1 MKYLLG
7 PLPVDEVQRS
17 WQAQR
22 ERGECKLF
30 GSTADADVL
39 VPPTVNWDDVARRFP
54 EQWRPEAVF
63 VETAWATI
71 PPAFWQAPQPL
82 IAVARDWDLH
92 WHGYRM
98 LFPDCDWVLADPPGA
113 AVLRRGGISHV
124 TAVNLTWLPD
134 EKLNRPAASGARD
147 IDVLCVLPADIPR
160 CWRSLQWFDRL
171 ADLGRRWKVLLH
183 AQASDDEFDELARRS
198 RIVVQ
203 FSIHGEC
210 GRQSLAAA
218 AAGALLFQEA
228 GNNAVPRY
236 LAAGREHIPFSEYD
250 LEALIERYL
259 GDEDR
264 RLSVTAGARSRVRS
278 FTADHQWKQALAALS
293 TVWPQ
298 VKERCQARL
307 NRGGRPNLLG
317 RVWQALRCKDKG
329 DPSLT
334 TDLLASLAN
343 PATQA
348 TFNHS
353 LGLLHDDPMESAGQ
367 YRSTLAI
374 DTYHTLAAFN
384 LAFALVA
391 DPQSRP
397 MVVDVAQR
405 ALGLLAREPHPS
417 LHDEPPDPRVTPLFR
432 IEWERAGWEY
442 AGRPQA
448 EAQAKRR
455 LLRWGLHMLLSRIP
469 GASPEQSQ
477 LASMARSDL
486 PTTQGAL
493 AAACYRIMRHPD
505 AIAAFWQE
513 LSVNPL
519 DNEAARGLVQV
530 LAEFGDFP
538 SLALL
543 AERRRLLSSVAA
555 TDVPP
560 APWFQLRPPTAD
572 RSLRVAVITVVHN
585 EEDLIL
591 PFLDHYRSQGVDTVF
606 VIDNEST
613 DRTVDFARQVPNVVL
628 SKLETG
634 GSGDELVRY
643 SAFNRSRAA
652 CIGQY
657 DYVILVDADEFLVPK
672 EGWLKDTL
680 AQYPDHDVFG
690 STGFEVV
697 LGPNEGPYD
706 PSRPILGQRGWGV
719 LNPEKDKPIVL
730 RPEAPVRLA
739 IGMARID
746 GPVRL
751 PPVAP
756 FWLYHFAGCDER
768 LYFKRR
774 RRNISRQGERNRRLG
789 LLPQY
794 TNCTDA
800 DLQRRWFGLSNHPQR
815 HPLPTAEPARVEAAR
830 V

>member
-1 MKYLLG
+1 MNYLLG
-7 PLPVDEVQRS
+7 PLSADEAQRS
-17 WQAQR
+17 WKAQR
-22 ERGECKLF
+22 QRGECKLF
-30 GSTADADVL
+30 GSSGEVDLL
-39 VPPTVNWDDVARRFP
+39 VQPGDRWETVAGRLP
-54 EQWRPEAVF
+54 ENWRPEAVF
-63 VETAWATI
+63 VETAHGGI
-71 PPAFWQAPQPL
+71 PPALWHAPVPL
-82 IAVARDWDLH
+82 IALARDWDIH

-98 LFPDCDWVLADPPGA
+98 LFPDCDWVLADPPGS

-124 TAVNLTWLPD
+124 TAVNLSWLPD
-134 EKLNRPAASGARD
+134 AKLSQPPVSGSRD
-147 IDVLCVLPADIPR
+147 IDVLCVLPGDSPR
-160 CWRSLQWFDRL
+160 CWRSLHWFDRL
-171 ADLGRRWKVLLH
+171 ADLGRRWKVLLR
-183 AQASDDEFDELARRS
+183 AQATDDEFDELARRA

-236 LAAGREHIPFSEYD
+236 LVPGREHIPFSEYD

-259 GDEDR
+259 TDEDR

-293 TVWPQ
+293 TVWPM
-298 VKERCQARL
+298 VHERTQARL
-307 NRGGRPNLLG
+307 ARGGRPNLLG

-353 LGLLHDDPMESAGQ
+353 LGLLQDDPAESAAQ
-367 YRSTLAI
+367 YRNTLAI
-374 DTYHTLAAFN
+374 DPYHTLASFN
-384 LAFALVA
+384 QAFALVA
-391 DPQSRP
+391 DPQGRQ
-397 MVVDVAQR
+397 MVADVAQK

-455 LLRWGLHMLLSRIP
+455 LLRWGLHLLLSRIP
-469 GASPEQSQ
+469 GASPEQAQ

-486 PTTQGAL
+486 PTTQGTL

-519 DNEAARGLVQV
+519 DNDAARGLVQV

-538 SLALL
+538 SFALV
-543 AERRRLLSSVAA
+543 AERRRLLSSVAP

-560 APWFQLRPPTAD
+560 AGWFQLRPPAEG
-572 RSLRVAVITVVHN
+572 RNLRVAVITVVHN

-591 PFLDHYRSQGVDTVF
+591 PFIDHYRALGVETFF
-606 VIDNEST
+606 VVDNESN
-613 DRTVDFARQVPNVVL
+613 DRTADLLREVPNVVVT
-628 SKLETG
+628 KMET
-634 GSGDELVRY
+634 SGAADELLRY
-643 SAFNRSRAA
+643 SAYNRYRAT
-652 CIGQY
+652 CLGQY
-657 DYVILVDADEFLVPK
+657 DYVLLVDADEFIVPK
-672 EGWLKDTL
+672 EGSLQETL
-680 AQYPDHDVFG
+680 AQYPDQGVLCC
-690 STGFEVV
+690 TGFEVIP
-697 LGPNEGPYD
+697 GPGEGAFD
-706 PSRPILGQRGWGV
+706 PSRPLLPQRGWGV
-719 LNPEKDKPIVL
+719 LNPDKDKPIVL
-730 RPEAPVRLA
+730 RPEAPIRLG
-739 IGMARID
+739 IGLARID
-746 GPVRL
+746 GPVRQPL
-751 PPVAP
+751 VAP
-756 FWLYHFAGCDER
+756 FWLYHFASCDER

-774 RRNISRQGERNRRLG
+774 RRNIARQGERNRRLG

-800 DLQRRWFGLSNHPQR
+800 DLQRRWYSIANHPQR
-815 HPLPTAEPARVEAAR
+815 HPLPTAQPAPV
-830 V
+830 

>member
-7 PLPVDEVQRS
+7 PLLADEAQRS

-30 GSTADADVL
+30 GSGSGVDVL
-39 VPPTVNWDDVARRFP
+39 VQPTDRWDDVVRRFP
-54 EQWRPEAVF
+54 EKWRPEAVF
-63 VETAWATI
+63 VEVSRATI
-71 PPAFWQAPQPL
+71 PPGLWQTPVPL
-82 IAVARDWDLH
+82 IAVARDWDLN
-92 WHGYRM
+92 WHGYRT
-98 LFPDCDWVLADPPGA
+98 LFPDCDWVLADPPGT
-113 AVLRRGGISHV
+113 AVLRRGGLSHV

-134 EKLNRPAASGARD
+134 EKLNRPPTSGGRD
-147 IDVLCVLPADIPR
+147 IDVLCVLPGETSR
-160 CWRSLQWFDRL
+160 CWRSLHWFDRL
-171 ADLGRRWKVLLH
+171 ADLGRKRKVLLRS
-183 AQASDDEFDELARRS
+183 QATDDEFDDLARRA

-236 LAAGREHIPFSEYD
+236 LVAGREHIPFSEYD

-259 GDEDR
+259 TDEDR
-264 RLSVTAGARSRVRS
+264 RLSVTAGAKSRVRS

-293 TVWPQ
+293 TVWPMVQ
-298 VKERCQARL
+298 ERTQARL
-307 NRGGRPNLLG
+307 ARGGKPSLLG
-317 RVWQALRCKDKG
+317 RVWQALRCKDRG

-353 LGLLHDDPMESAGQ
+353 LGLLQDDPGESAAQ
-367 YRSTLAI
+367 YRSTLTVDA
-374 DTYHTLAAFN
+374 YHTMAGFN
-384 LAFALVA
+384 LAFALMA
-391 DPQSRP
+391 DPQGRQ
-397 MVVDVAQR
+397 MVADVAQR

-417 LHDEPPDPRVTPLFR
+417 LHDEPPDPRVTPLFKV
-432 IEWERAGWEY
+432 EWERAGWEY

-455 LLRWGLHMLLSRIP
+455 LLRWGLHTLLSRVP

-486 PTTQGAL
+486 PSTQGAL
-493 AAACYRIMRHPD
+493 ASACYRIMRHPD

-519 DNEAARGLVQV
+519 DNEASRGLVQV

-543 AERRRLLSSVAA
+543 AERRRLLSSVAP

-560 APWFQLRPPTAD
+560 ASWFQTLPPATGRP
-572 RSLRVAVITVVHN
+572 LRVAVITIVHN

-591 PFLDHYRSQGVDTVF
+591 PFLDHYRALGADTFF
-606 VIDNEST
+606 VIDNESN
-613 DRTVDFARQVPNVVL
+613 DRTADFARQIPNVVL
-628 SKLETG
+628 SKLESG
-634 GSGDELVRY
+634 GTGDELMRY
-643 SAFNRSRAA
+643 SAFNRTRAS

-657 DYVILVDADEFLVPK
+657 DYVLLVDTDEFVVPK
-672 EGWLKDTL
+672 EGTLKDTL
-680 AQYPDHDVFG
+680 AKYPDLGVLAC
-690 STGFEVV
+690 TGFEVV
-697 LGPNEGPYD
+697 PGPGEGPYD
-706 PSRPILGQRGWGV
+706 PARPLLQQRGWGV
-719 LNPEKDKPIVL
+719 LYPEKDKPIVL
-730 RPEAPVRLA
+730 RPEAPVRLS
-739 IGMARID
+739 IGMTRID
-746 GPVRL
+746 GPIRQQV
-751 PPVAP
+751 VAP
-756 FWLYHFAGCDER
+756 FWLYHFASCDER
-768 LYFKRR
+768 LYFKRKR
-774 RRNISRQGERNRRLG
+774 RMVARQGERNRRLG

-794 TNCTDA
+794 TNCTDM
-800 DLQRRWFGLSNHPQR
+800 DLQRRWYTLSNHPQR
-815 HPLPTAEPARVEAAR
+815 HPLPTATPAQV